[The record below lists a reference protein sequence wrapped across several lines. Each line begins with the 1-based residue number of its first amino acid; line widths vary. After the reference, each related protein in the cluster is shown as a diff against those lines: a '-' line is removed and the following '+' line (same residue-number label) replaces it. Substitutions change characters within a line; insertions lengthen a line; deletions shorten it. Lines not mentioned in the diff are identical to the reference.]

1 MASNDR
7 WNPDEKIKDRYVEAL
22 TDNLPAL
29 RGKLGISQGDLARCV
44 GISRQTYCAV
54 EGRQRKMSWDT
65 FLALS
70 FFFDNHRHTHEMLR
84 NTGAYPGELVE
95 RYNEG
100 LKDLCGSKAILCE
113 NVIPELIGTLDDYA
127 LHAVK
132 TVLLL
137 EYARCAKLSGDDVL
151 RAFDGKSIKAKALKS
166 KKKNETP

>member
-7 WNPDEKIKDRYVEAL
+7 WNPEESVKDRYIEAL

-29 RGKLGISQGDLARCV
+29 RGKIGISQGDLARCV

-54 EGRQRKMSWDT
+54 EGKQRKMSWDT

-70 FFFDNHRHTHEMLR
+70 FFFDTNHGTNDMLR
-84 NTGAYPGELVE
+84 SVGAYPRELIE

-100 LKDLCGSKAILCE
+100 MRDFRNNRAIMTESVMSQL
-113 NVIPELIGTLDDYA
+113 LGKLDESA
-127 LHAVK
+127 LHAVR

-137 EYARCAKLSGDDVL
+137 EYARCAKLTGEDVL
-151 RAFDGKSIKAKALKS
+151 RAYDGQCISVNSLEKH
-166 KKKNETP
+166 KNK